1 MSNVVINRPWISSFS
16 FNSAACSGQKLDQVH
31 KLSRNFVA
39 SLDLGCPSVRHVNKD
54 GHKLARERYKAWVAD
69 WKIIYGHV
77 SALIRL
83 YKQYRKTIRC
93 PKPHSVHEQ
102 HWKALNR
109 DSNMSAQQ
117 GLQLLSSQH
126 LARLQET
133 AQVLL
138 NARYNAKLAAAE
150 ARRRSLAKQPEPA

>member
-16 FNSAACSGQKLDQVH
+16 FSSAACSGQKLEQVH
-31 KLSRNFVA
+31 KLTRNFVS
-39 SLDLGCPSVRHVNKD
+39 SLDLGCPGVRHVNKD

-69 WKIIYGHV
+69 WKVIYYHV
-77 SALIRL
+77 SSLIRL
-83 YKQYRKTIRC
+83 YKQYRKTTRC
-93 PKPHSVHEQ
+93 PKPSSAYEQ
-102 HWKALNR
+102 NWKAFNR
-109 DSNMSAQQ
+109 DSNLSAQH
-117 GLQLLSSQH
+117 GLQLLSAQH

-150 ARRRSLAKQPEPA
+150 ARRRNLAKQPEPA